1 MFGFDAQ
8 LRSDMPQLIN
18 GALRLIEKLS
28 TMLDFIRVKIL
39 RIIFI
44 VDIALLL
51 LKRIQTFSCFV
62 KRSLG
67 NLSRLAP

>member
-1 MFGFDAQ
+1 MG
-8 LRSDMPQLIN
+8 
-18 GALRLIEKLS
+18 GIEKLS

-51 LKRIQTFSCFV
+51 LKRTQTFSCFV
-62 KRSLG
+62 KRSLVKFWCAKG
-67 NLSRLAP
+67 RFKK